1 MVLLERA
8 SAAAARERVVDVHV
22 QGLRR
27 SRAHELD
34 FLRGRVRLAA
44 LVCCYGDEIRV
55 LLTMATVSAVVDIG
69 FFLEVRTKL
78 LLSNLIE
85 TLVQVRQVEFFIRR
99 DRIQQSLLL
108 LAALCFDHF
117 GDFLHRVDAS
127 NQFHVRLLQVK
138 HHQPT
143 FALLK
148 LFFRL
153 LGRRIG
159 LRLRLLDL
167 RCHVFC
173 LW

>member
-1 MVLLERA
+1 
-8 SAAAARERVVDVHV
+8 
-22 QGLRR
+22 
-27 SRAHELD
+27 
-34 FLRGRVRLAA
+34 
-44 LVCCYGDEIRV
+44 
-55 LLTMATVSAVVDIG
+55 MATVFAVVDIG

-117 GDFLHRVDAS
+117 GDFLHRVDTS
-127 NQFHVRLLQVK
+127 NQLHVRLLQVK

-143 FALLK
+143 FAPLK
-148 LFFRL
+148 LFLRL
-153 LGRRIG
+153 LSRRIG